1 MILRDLAFLEKIFY
15 RKLSLGLDIGSV
27 DILDEFSSKIKPSN
41 FAFSIGV
48 DLLKNSFSIKN
59 KYFKD
64 IRNESLK
71 ILNKNEFAKN
81 IFINIADKGLKF

>member
-1 MILRDLAFLEKIFY
+1 MMVFRVIGTEDQNFKEVIWYFRRIF
-15 RKLSLGLDIGSV
+15 KQDKTKQ
-27 DILDEFSSKIKPSN
+27 FC
-41 FAFSIGV
+41 FSIGV